1 MTVPGEPRRPPPGRT
16 SDRLRGVSHGRRQFL
31 AGWSSHNVTTGVVM
45 AIALG
50 AGVAMPVFH
59 GDAHKRWPHRRP
71 S

>member
-1 MTVPGEPRRPPPGRT
+1 MRNMPVGQLIRKLSVEAAVVITG
-16 SDRLRGVSHGRRQFL
+16 FL

-50 AGVAMPVFH
+50 AGVAIPVFH
-59 GDAHKRWPHRRP
+59 GDAHNCWPHRRQ

>member
-1 MTVPGEPRRPPPGRT
+1 MRNMPAGQLGRKVAVEAAVVIT
-16 SDRLRGVSHGRRQFL
+16 GFL